1 MISTHKA
8 FFYER
13 LEQEVER
20 PLNLAANSARPE
32 APAPFIEEPPGVSR
46 EAVVVSVIC
55 LGLAALLRLIAISRR
70 EIFGDEFWTL
80 QFVTAERGNFLD
92 NFFHGRLPLYYE
104 FFRMWGGAVG
114 TDSALLVRLPSV
126 VFGLLTYVAFALYA
140 HRSLRRA
147 AFAIALVAFAMNPI
161 LVGASIHATPFA
173 LLGLWAVLSSSMCIR
188 ALDEGGPRNWTLYA
202 VVSVL
207 GALTHPFF
215 WFLIV
220 GQFLFAVARP
230 RQTPRAFLLVSVTG
244 IVVGVVL
251 MVLAVVYAERNYPKL
266 VDVSTPSSTDLAR
279 SLVAVLLGDFPRFEY
294 GGKTFIQALLYLFV
308 IVTLGLSVV
317 YFRRREAE
325 AMALPEGV
333 VWIDETQDVVGKWN
347 RLSLLSFLMY
357 QWVTFLVPAFG
368 IWMVST
374 YASNMRMDPE
384 YLILALPALV
394 ILVAAGVDAAWGRAG
409 SLALGI
415 VFVVIMGAYTLQT
428 LADRG
433 FGVEYAATKLK
444 EAAFDPATD
453 ALLFVHY
460 PGLEMP
466 VARYMQATRPR
477 SCAGGA
483 HIRGGR
489 VGGEGG
495 GRQAACVRLLS
506 RRLPPVRQDA
516 ALARARMVRRPDA
529 RTPFQREGAEVDA
542 QRVAEDGTAHLLR
555 LKPARRT

>member
-1 MISTHKA
+1 MWRSRFTHT
-8 FFYER
+8 
-13 LEQEVER
+13 
-20 PLNLAANSARPE
+20 ARSG
-32 APAPFIEEPPGVSR
+32 APR
-46 EAVVVSVIC
+46 
-55 LGLAALLRLIAISRR
+55 
-70 EIFGDEFWTL
+70 
-80 QFVTAERGNFLD
+80 
-92 NFFHGRLPLYYE
+92 
-104 FFRMWGGAVG
+104 
-114 TDSALLVRLPSV
+114 
-126 VFGLLTYVAFALYA
+126 
-140 HRSLRRA
+140 
-147 AFAIALVAFAMNPI
+147 FAIALVAFAMNPI

-173 LLGLWAVLSSSMCIR
+173 LLGLMAVLSSSTCIR

-202 VVSVL
+202 IVSVL

-215 WFLIV
+215 WFLLA

-230 RQTPRAFLLVSVTG
+230 RQTPRPFLLVSATG

-251 MVLAVVYAERNYPKL
+251 MVLAVIYAEHNYPKL

-279 SLVAVLLGDFPRFEY
+279 SLVAVLLGDFPRFGY
-294 GGKTFIQALLYLFV
+294 GGKAAIQALLYLFV

-317 YFRRREAE
+317 YYRRREAE

-394 ILVAAGVDAAWGRAG
+394 ILVAAGVDAAWGHAG

-415 VFVVIMGAYTLQT
+415 IFVVIMGAYTLET

-433 FGVEYAATKLK
+433 FGVEYAAAKLK
-444 EAAFDPATD
+444 EEAFDPATD

-460 PGLEMP
+460 PGLESP
-466 VARYMQATRPR
+466 WRATCRATRPR
-477 SCAGGA
+477 NCAGGSPYPRWTRWW
-483 HIRGGR
+483 RGR
-489 VGGEGG
+489 RRASSACSSSTTATTVGS
-495 GRQAACVRLLS
+495 A
-506 RRLPPVRQDA
+506 RRCARPCASGSTAD
-516 ALARARMVRRPDA
+516 ARAPL
-529 RTPFQREGAEVDA
+529 QRQGPEVAA
-542 QRVAEDGTAHLLR
+542 QQAAEDGTAHLLEAE
-555 LKPARRT
+555 ARREEHRVRHRSAPGLRRGDKQTSATP

>member
-1 MISTHKA
+1 M
-8 FFYER
+8 
-13 LEQEVER
+13 
-20 PLNLAANSARPE
+20 
-32 APAPFIEEPPGVSR
+32 
-46 EAVVVSVIC
+46 SVIC

-244 IVVGVVL
+244 ILVGVVL

-279 SLVAVLLGDFPRFEY
+279 SLVAVLLGDFPRFGY

-409 SLALGI
+409 SLVLGI
-415 VFVVIMGAYTLQT
+415 IFVVIMGAYTLQT

-433 FGVEYAATKLK
+433 FGVEYAATKLN

-466 VARYMQATRPR
+466 VARYMQGYPAT
-477 SCAGGA
+477 
-483 HIRGGR
+483 HLRG
-489 VGGEGG
+489 
-495 GRQAACVRLLS
+495 
-506 RRLPPVRQDA
+506 
-516 ALARARMVRRPDA
+516 
-529 RTPFQREGAEVDA
+529 REPISEVDA
-542 QRVAEDGTAHLLR
+542 LVEKAAAGKQRVFVFYHGDYRRFGKTLRSPVREWFDDQMRAHHFNAKVQKWTLSVSQKTELRVYSR
-555 LKPARRT
+555 LKPGEKNTEFVTEEPPAFAVTDEQTTASR